1 MASRHQR
8 LAPVYEYQPYHF
20 NAAVTDQAVGSNT
33 HGTFLGGVVIGTPGT
48 GVTIT
53 LYNGNPGNA
62 GKAISVITPSA
73 VDSVAFNCTCDQG
86 LYITIAGTTIGDY
99 TVMALD
105 HPI

>member
-1 MASRHQR
+1 MASRHLR
-8 LAPVYEYQPYHF
+8 RAPVYEYQPYRFHTVET
-20 NAAVTDQAVGSNT
+20 AIPVGNNV
-33 HGTFLGGVVIGTPGT
+33 HGTFLGSVVIGTPGT

-53 LYNGNPGNA
+53 LYNGNPG
-62 GKAISVITPSA
+62 GSGVAISVITPAA
-73 VDSVAFNCTCDQG
+73 VGSVDFNCTCDAG